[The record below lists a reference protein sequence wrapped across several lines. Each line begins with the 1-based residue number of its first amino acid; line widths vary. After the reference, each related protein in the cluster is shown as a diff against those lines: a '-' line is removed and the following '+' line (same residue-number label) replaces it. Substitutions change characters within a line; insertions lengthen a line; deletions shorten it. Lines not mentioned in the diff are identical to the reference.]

1 MKLVDISKLY
11 STDINHVL
19 GLLEQ
24 EIDSVESELEG
35 FKKRYKKDK
44 ISEDKYT
51 AAKSYYKPMLKAYK
65 KMFKFLNELDNNTEV
80 VE

>member
-24 EIDSVESELEG
+24 EIDSVESELED
-35 FKKRYKKDK
+35 FKKRNKKDK

-65 KMFKFLNELDNNTEV
+65 KMFKFLTDIEETSEV
-80 VE
+80 